1 MTTLDEYGV
10 SATYNSVVL
19 AADGVSVASAATADA
34 DDTNWGAAK
43 AEKSLN
49 GAEDDTEQAGKKVR
63 LRGGA
68 LHGGVSGTPS

>member
-1 MTTLDEYGV
+1 M

-34 DDTNWGAAK
+34 DDTDWGAAK
-43 AEKSLN
+43 AKKSLN
-49 GAEDDTEQAGKKVR
+49 GAEDDPEQACEEVR

-68 LHGGVSGTPS
+68 LRGNLQRLVARLEVYE